1 MMYLVTGAAGF
12 IGYHVC
18 KRLLEEGEIVVGV
31 DNLNDYYSVELKLA
45 RLSNLRNFA
54 QFAFFKID
62 IADRQAV
69 ERLFQEHKFE
79 KVIHLAAQ
87 AGVRYSIDNPYAYA
101 DSNLMGMLTI
111 LEGCRH
117 HKIKHLIY
125 ASSSSVYG
133 MSDKV
138 PFSEDDRVD
147 NPVSFYAATKKA
159 NEAMVASYSNLY
171 GLKCTGLRF
180 FTVYGPWGRP
190 DMAPMLF
197 SNSLVNNNPIK
208 IFNNGKMQRDFTYI
222 DDIVKAVFRISK
234 VTSESNRHQVYNI
247 GNGKPVDLLMFIKTL
262 ETKFNIKGKYKYLD
276 MQNGDVTRTYADI
289 SKLESFIEW
298 TPTTSVDEGVS
309 KFVDWY
315 TSYYGS
321 TNK

>member
-1 MMYLVTGAAGF
+1 MYLVTGAAGF

>member
-1 MMYLVTGAAGF
+1 MYLVTGAAGF

-18 KRLLEEGEIVVGV
+18 KRLLEEGESVIGI
-31 DNLNDYYSVELKLA
+31 DNLNDYYSVDLKLS
-45 RLSNLRNFA
+45 RLKNLKDFA
-54 QFAFFKID
+54 KFSFYKID
-62 IADRQAV
+62 ISDRQAV
-69 ERLFQEHKFE
+69 ENLFQEHDFN

-87 AGVRYSIDNPYAYA
+87 AGVRYSIENPYAYA

-111 LEGCRH
+111 LEGCRN
-117 HKIKHLIY
+117 HKIQHLVY

-133 MSDKV
+133 MNEKV
-138 PFSEDDRVD
+138 PFSEDDKVD

-159 NEAMVASYSNLY
+159 NEAMAESYSNLY
-171 GLKCTGLRF
+171 GLRCTGLRF

-197 SNSLVNNNPIK
+197 SDSLVNNSPIK

-222 DDIVKAVFRISK
+222 DDIVEGIFRISK
-234 VTSESNRHQVYNI
+234 VTSEREGHQIYNI

-262 ETKFNIKGKYKYLD
+262 EAKFAIKGIYKYLD
-276 MQNGDVTRTYADI
+276 MQKGDVTRTYADI
-289 SKLESFIEW
+289 SKLVSVIGVE
-298 TPTTSVDEGVS
+298 PTTSVDEGVS

-315 TSYYGS
+315 LSYYE
-321 TNK
+321 TKLK